1 MRDGAVV
8 QLRVPEGHELVLRKR
23 AVPIE
28 VSDGPAV
35 RVALDEW
42 RVQLAHRHA
51 ARHEVPERQVGA
63 EPLVVAS
70 ASALL
75 VLRGRTRLRL
85 LSLLLLLLCCSHLL
99 QQCGT
104 LLLRLDGVIQQSESL
119 SGEFLPAD

>member
-8 QLRVPEGHELVLRKR
+8 QLRVPEGHEFVLRKR

-35 RVALDEW
+35 RVALYEW
-42 RVQLAHRHA
+42 RVQLAHRHS

-85 LSLLLLLLCCSHLL
+85 LSLLLLCCSHLL